1 MTASIPLGCG
11 GVNADDGGKPR
22 LFAFRF
28 ARNQWRYFGLL
39 LGTAMGALRGVEA
52 AAFLRY
58 YGRGHIGSIRGIA
71 TSIGLASTALGPIYF
86 AVGYTMTGSYVAPSI
101 VAAFFRWRSPCR
113 QFL

>member
-1 MTASIPLGCG
+1 MLTMAASLAFLPFVSPGIS
-11 GVNADDGGKPR
+11 GVI
-22 LFAFRF
+22 
-28 ARNQWRYFGLL
+28 FGLL

-101 VAAFFRWRSPCR
+101 VAAFFPLAVALSAIFVKPPAT
-113 QFL
+113 LTP